1 MQPWNF
7 LISGFFYLKQNT
19 QFIIYNNMGTK
30 EELLETLTNRLKE
43 LFVDNY
49 EMVNNSKDDIN
60 TYLESIDVD
69 TKYEYN
75 EFCSDFL
82 KISDKLIHSL
92 SMTDIQNVDA
102 TYIMAEIM
110 SIMVKYKI
118 MDSEPDENKR
128 LHKLIQHELRTK
140 VVKKNIDIDDIDNID
155 SS

>member
-1 MQPWNF
+1 MDA
-7 LISGFFYLKQNT
+7 
-19 QFIIYNNMGTK
+19 K
-30 EELLETLTNRLKE
+30 EELLEELTNRLKE

-49 EMVNNSKDDIN
+49 DMVNNSKNDIN
-60 TYLESIDVD
+60 TYLESINVN

-82 KISDKLIHSL
+82 RVSDKLIHSL
-92 SMTDIQNVDA
+92 SLADIQNVNA
-102 TYIMAEIM
+102 TFIMGEIM

-118 MDSEPDENKR
+118 MDSEPDESKR

-140 VVKKNIDIDDIDNID
+140 VIRNSIGNID